1 MKNLAPQ
8 RQLSKAQPIKW
19 RQHVMMLGVV
29 IGILGG
35 FGEFSGLTNSN
46 LFPWPSATETVQP
59 KTTHRLFGKVIYW
72 YTETP
77 LKGVKVS
84 VGKVSTLT
92 DAKGKFEL
100 NVPVPTD
107 KKQKYY
113 KINFYKKGYQPDH
126 LDSISVN
133 STQEILIGLMRP
145 IK

>member
-1 MKNLAPQ
+1 MKNPTPQ
-8 RQLSKAQPIKW
+8 QPQSKAQPIKW
-19 RQHVMMLGVV
+19 RQHVMMFGVV

-35 FGEFSGLTNSN
+35 LGEFSGISLSN
-46 LFPWPSATETVQP
+46 FSDAEKIQP

-77 LKGVKVS
+77 LAGVKVS

-92 DAKGKFEL
+92 DAKGRFEL
-100 NVPVPTD
+100 NVPIPTD

-113 KINFYKKGYQPDH
+113 KVNFYKKGYQPDH

-133 STQEILIGLMRP
+133 SKQEILIGLMRP

>member
-1 MKNLAPQ
+1 MKNPTPYHSQ
-8 RQLSKAQPIKW
+8 FRVEPIKW
-19 RQHVMMLGVV
+19 RQHVMMFGVV

-35 FGEFSGLTNSN
+35 LGEFSGISLSN
-46 LFPWPSATETVQP
+46 FNATETIQP

-77 LKGVKVS
+77 LAGVKVS

-92 DAKGKFEL
+92 DAKGRFEL

>member
-8 RQLSKAQPIKW
+8 RQLSNAQPIKW

-29 IGILGG
+29 IGIL
-35 FGEFSGLTNSN
+35 SISLSN
-46 LFPWPSATETVQP
+46 FNTPVTAQP

-77 LKGVKVS
+77 LAGVKVS

-100 NVPVPTD
+100 NVPIPTD

-113 KINFYKKGYQPDH
+113 KVSFYKKGYQPDH

-133 STQEILIGLMRP
+133 TKREILIGLMRP

>member
-1 MKNLAPQ
+1 MNHLAPQ
-8 RQLSKAQPIKW
+8 PTRSKAQPIKW
-19 RQHVMMLGVV
+19 RQHFLAFGLSL
-29 IGILGG
+29 GILGG
-35 FGEFSGLTNSN
+35 FEGFLGTTSGN
-46 LFPWPSATETVQP
+46 LFGCSTPAEAVQP

-77 LKGVKVS
+77 LAGVKVS

-92 DAKGKFEL
+92 DAKGHFEL
-100 NVPVPTD
+100 NVPIPTD

-113 KINFYKKGYQPDH
+113 KVNFFKKGYQPDH

-133 STQEILIGLMRP
+133 SKQEILIGLMRP

>member
-8 RQLSKAQPIKW
+8 RQLSNAQPIKW

-29 IGILGG
+29 IGIL
-35 FGEFSGLTNSN
+35 SISLSN
-46 LFPWPSATETVQP
+46 FNTPVTAQP

-77 LKGVKVS
+77 LAGVKVS